1 MRFLHK
7 ISKIK
12 IIFANE
18 NNQNCQIQPLTYEED
33 TGYLHNTMTKS
44 YRSMTA
50 YFNT

>member
-1 MRFLHK
+1 MRFLHEN
-7 ISKIK
+7 SKNYF
-12 IIFANE
+12 IFATE